1 MADALQ
7 ADEKNKDQECEDELW
22 KSVFLNAPEIILIVN
37 EDRNIEHIN
46 RAVEGIDIKDVIGS
60 NVFDFVQEGYRDI
73 SKAKIDQVFSTGE
86 RVEFENKA
94 VNAPNEY
101 IWYRNMVSGI
111 KKDGKISKIIIITSN
126 IDALKRQ
133 TEELET
139 LNKMM
144 TNREIK
150 MAELKQEVDRLKKKC
165 GEAK

>member
-1 MADALQ
+1 
-7 ADEKNKDQECEDELW
+7 
-22 KSVFLNAPEIILIVN
+22 
-37 EDRNIEHIN
+37 
-46 RAVEGIDIKDVIGS
+46 
-60 NVFDFVQEGYRDI
+60 
-73 SKAKIDQVFSTGE
+73 
-86 RVEFENKA
+86 
-94 VNAPNEY
+94 
-101 IWYRNMVSGI
+101 MVSGI